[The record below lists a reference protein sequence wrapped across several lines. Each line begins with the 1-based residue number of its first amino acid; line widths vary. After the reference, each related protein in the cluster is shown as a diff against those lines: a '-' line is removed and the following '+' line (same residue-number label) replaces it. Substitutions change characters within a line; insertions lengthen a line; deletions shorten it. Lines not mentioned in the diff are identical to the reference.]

1 MWESMILPLLAALQ
15 AGGAILQWHG
25 SGGGRDEPAT
35 LVIRDQRSWVDI
47 WTELKQDPPQPTLD
61 DKHMA
66 VVIFSGTMPTAGYT
80 VSVRGA
86 HEENGRDVVEYVETG
101 PARDRMVA
109 QVLTHPWV
117 VAILPAT
124 TLPVIFKKLPP

>member
-1 MWESMILPLLAALQ
+1 MILPIMAALQ
-15 AGGAILQWHG
+15 AGGAVLQWHG

-35 LVIRDQRSWVDI
+35 LVIKDQRSWADI
-47 WTELKQDPPQPTLD
+47 WTELKQDSPQPSLD

-66 VVIFSGTMPTAGYT
+66 VAIFSGTKPTAGYT

-86 HEENGRDVVEYVETG
+86 REENGRDVVEYVETG
-101 PARDRMVA
+101 PAPDRMVA

-124 TLPVIFKKLPP
+124 TLPVIFKKIPP